1 MFYVI
6 ERQELIRSQKQHYQ
20 IVHQEKRAEY
30 KCDKCRETIQIN
42 PGKLFKCKQCLAKY
56 VKIEE
61 FAQHRTIGSEKAFC
75 SHCKIDFRNKCELT
89 QHKKTKKH
97 PNPKL
102 CENCLQKAESK
113 PNISQVCEDNSSPE
127 HEIDGSYRCLK
138 CSKRFTFKSQL
149 ESHITQ
155 HHTDANSSHI
165 ISENPNSHLP
175 ARPEEVRP
183 PPTLSRTKELDSDSE
198 ITQNINDA
206 DQAFNVI
213 RNRSNL
219 NP

>member
-1 MFYVI
+1 MCL
-6 ERQELIRSQKQHYQ
+6 ERQQLIRTLTQHYS
-20 IVHQEKRAEY
+20 IAHQKNRAEY
-30 KCDKCRETIQIN
+30 KCDKCREVVQVN
-42 PGKLFKCKQCLAKY
+42 VGMHYKCNLCLAKY
-56 VKIEE
+56 VKMEE

-138 CSKRFTFKSQL
+138 CFKRFKLSSQL
-149 ESHITQ
+149 NTHIN
-155 HHTDANSSHI
+155 HHHRDLDSCISESSH
-165 ISENPNSHLP
+165 SLLP
-175 ARPEEVRP
+175 VRAEVWPPLKLAR
-183 PPTLSRTKELDSDSE
+183 LSTNELDSDCE
-198 ITQNINDA
+198 ITQDMTDA
-206 DQAFNVI
+206 HSV
-213 RNRSNL
+213 
-219 NP
+219 